1 MILIIIIIIIII
13 CVVVCSFDFSGCGR
27 SDGNHVSLGLNEAF
41 QLLEVLLVLVTKY
54 NITGFLLW
62 GRSMG
67 SVAILIALEKMIS
80 CVEAVKGSYGNGYS
94 SYSNILKVMI
104 KGIILDS
111 PFTTI
116 RDITYDLSSG

>member
-1 MILIIIIIIIII
+1 
-13 CVVVCSFDFSGCGR
+13 
-27 SDGNHVSLGLNEAF
+27 
-41 QLLEVLLVLVTKY
+41 
-54 NITGFLLW
+54 
-62 GRSMG
+62 MG

-80 CVEAVKGSYGNGYS
+80 CVEAAEGSYGNGYS